1 MISKLSIQTVDEQA
15 EFTKKV
21 TTEFGLQAS
30 QAAVAKRVINIED
43 ECRQQVEKLSQLF
56 QERLQYIKMVEVN
69 TILQKEINH
78 LEKDLRETK
87 ETAQQLEAEGEELM
101 MKINDMRVKKNSD
114 NRVPQL
120 KQEVRELQVKLS
132 NMIQAGKRPTVKLDM
147 EEEEDEDTKMEADS
161 SSEDLS
167 PQEEA
172 DSQTSTLPRAHKFVF
187 KRKLQS

>member
-30 QAAVAKRVINIED
+30 QAAVARRVINIED

-147 EEEEDEDTKMEADS
+147 EEDEDTKMEADS

-167 PQEEA
+167 PQEQA
-172 DSQTSTLPRAHKFVF
+172 DSQTSTLPVAHKFVF